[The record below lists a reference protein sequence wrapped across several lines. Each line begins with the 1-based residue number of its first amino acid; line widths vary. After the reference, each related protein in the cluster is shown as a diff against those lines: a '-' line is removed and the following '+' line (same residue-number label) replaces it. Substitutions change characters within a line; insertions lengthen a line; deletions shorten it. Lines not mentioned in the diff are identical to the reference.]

1 MIRGERKEMFSKYSL
16 ETLMKWIFM
25 SLAVS
30 MVALTLGARLH
41 QSYVAKKNAAEE
53 FGRELMAISE
63 ERKYSLQKEIVIGQ
77 LGPFWREPL
86 TNEKPELVIK
96 NGDQSFGFI
105 LDPKNIIIS
114 LVEDERYLILVG
126 LLGLIAAVELA
137 VLISY
142 VLTRPLRRLAWGC
155 KQIAQGSPVTI
166 RHNALSPYE
175 FHELTDSFNDMAKQ
189 LERWK
194 EVQRQVSR
202 MDRLAALGEM
212 LSGLSH
218 EIRNPLASIRI
229 QLDLLRMELESIPDD
244 PGSSIGI
251 GLSDAKEYI
260 AILDH
265 EIDRL
270 NRIVTQLLSF
280 VRPKQPMMTKVRL
293 DDILPWC
300 VSMLK
305 PQADKQDI
313 ELVTQKQDSGVNVL
327 ADNEML
333 QHVIMN
339 LSLNAI
345 QSMSASGSDREKVLS
360 IMTGYSGTD
369 HGIKTMGLIRVSDTG
384 PGIPAEIQHRI
395 FDPFF
400 TTRQDG
406 TGLGLSIVQR
416 IVDGLGGTLSMDT
429 SSGGTN
435 FNIFIPLAPLAE
447 GDRYDVDL
455 EPMEVSANEY
465 MDS

>member
-1 MIRGERKEMFSKYSL
+1 MFNKCSL

-25 SLAVS
+25 SLAIS

-41 QSYVAKKNAAEE
+41 QSYVAKRTSAEE
-53 FGRELMAISE
+53 FGRELMVISE
-63 ERKYSLQKEIVIGQ
+63 EREFSLRKEIVMGQ
-77 LGPFWREPL
+77 LGPFWRETL
-86 TNEKPELVIK
+86 YDEKPELVIK
-96 NGDQSFGFI
+96 NGDHYLGFI

-155 KQIAQGSPVTI
+155 KEIAQGGQVTI

-229 QLDLLRMELESIPDD
+229 QLDLLRMEVESIPDD
-244 PGSSIGI
+244 PGSSAGI

-260 AILDH
+260 TILDH

-270 NRIVTQLLSF
+270 NRTVSQLLSF
-280 VRPKQPMMTKVRL
+280 VRPKQPIVAKVLL
-293 DDILPWC
+293 DDVLPWC
-300 VSMLK
+300 LSMLK
-305 PQADKQDI
+305 PQAEKQGID
-313 ELVTQKQDSGVNVL
+313 LVTQKIDSGVTVL

-345 QSMSASGSDREKVLS
+345 QSMSECGQERDKKLYIS
-360 IMTGYSGTD
+360 TGHSGTG
-369 HGIKTMGLIRVSDTG
+369 HGINSMGFIRVSDTG

-429 SSGGTN
+429 SSEGTN
-435 FNIFIPLAPLAE
+435 FNIFIPLAE
-447 GDRYDVDL
+447 KDRYDVDL
-455 EPMEVSANEY
+455 YPTEG
-465 MDS
+465 

>member
-1 MIRGERKEMFSKYSL
+1 MFSKYSL

-25 SLAVS
+25 SLAIS

-41 QSYVAKKNAAEE
+41 QSYVAKKNSAEE
-53 FGRELMAISE
+53 FGRELMVISE
-63 ERKYSLQKEIVIGQ
+63 EREFSLQKEIVMGQ
-77 LGPFWREPL
+77 LGPFWREPQP
-86 TNEKPELVIK
+86 NEKPELVIK
-96 NGDQSFGFI
+96 NGDQSLGFI
-105 LDPKNIIIS
+105 LDPKSIIIS

-155 KQIAQGSPVTI
+155 KEIARGSQVTI

-175 FHELTDSFNDMAKQ
+175 FHELTDSFNDMARQ

-194 EVQRQVSR
+194 EVQRQLSR

-229 QLDLLRMELESIPDD
+229 QLDLLRMEVESIPDGS
-244 PGSSIGI
+244 GSSAGI

-260 AILDH
+260 TILDH

-270 NRIVTQLLSF
+270 NRTVSQLLSF
-280 VRPKQPMMTKVRL
+280 VRPKQPIVAKVLL
-293 DDILPWC
+293 DDVLPWC
-300 VSMLK
+300 LSMLK
-305 PQADKQDI
+305 PQAEKQGID
-313 ELVTQKQDSGVNVL
+313 LVTQKIDSGVTVL

-333 QHVIMN
+333 QHIIMN

-345 QSMSASGSDREKVLS
+345 QSMSSSWSKGDKKQLS
-360 IMTGYSGTD
+360 IATGRSGVE
-369 HGIKTMGLIRVSDTG
+369 HGMISRVGFIRVSDTG

-429 SSGGTN
+429 SSQGTN
-435 FNIFIPLAPLAE
+435 FNIFIPIA
-447 GDRYDVDL
+447 DDDQSDVDIH
-455 EPMEVSANEY
+455 PTEV
-465 MDS
+465 

>member
-1 MIRGERKEMFSKYSL
+1 MLNKYSL

-25 SLAVS
+25 SLAIS

-41 QSYVAKKNAAEE
+41 QSYAEKKKTAGE
-53 FGRELMAISE
+53 FGRELSVIYD
-63 ERKYSLQKEIVIGQ
+63 ERKYSLPKEIVMGQ
-77 LGPFWREPL
+77 LGPFWRESLPD
-86 TNEKPELVIK
+86 EKPELVIN
-96 NGDQSFGFI
+96 NGGEMLGFN
-105 LDPKNIIIS
+105 LDLKSIIIA
-114 LVEDERYLILVG
+114 LVEEERYLMLVG

-137 VLISY
+137 VLLSY
-142 VLTRPLRRLAWGC
+142 MLTRPLRRLAWGC
-155 KQIAQGSPVTI
+155 RQIAQGSRVKI

-175 FHELTDSFNDMAKQ
+175 FHELTDSFNEMASE

-212 LSGLSH
+212 ISGLSH

-229 QLDLLRMELESIPDD
+229 QLDLLRMELDVVSDSR
-244 PGSSIGI
+244 GSDAENDI
-251 GLSDAKEYI
+251 SDAKEYI
-260 AILDH
+260 SILDH

-270 NRIVTQLLSF
+270 NRTVTQLLSF
-280 VRPKQPMMTKVRL
+280 VRPRQPMMAKVLL
-293 DDILPWC
+293 DDVLPWC
-300 VSMLK
+300 ISMLK
-305 PQADKQDI
+305 PQAEKEGI
-313 ELVTQKQDSGVNVL
+313 ELITRKLDSGVTVQ

-345 QSMSASGSDREKVLS
+345 QSMSSQESGGKKVLS
-360 IMTGYSGTD
+360 IATGSSATGRGTNKF
-369 HGIKTMGLIRVSDTG
+369 GMVRVSDTG

-416 IVDGLGGTLSMDT
+416 IVDGIGGTLSLDT
-429 SSGGTN
+429 SSEGTI
-435 FNIFIPLAPLAE
+435 FNIFIPLAE
-447 GDRYDVDL
+447 DVPCGADL
-455 EPMEVSANEY
+455 QPMEVRTDEH

>member
-1 MIRGERKEMFSKYSL
+1 MFSKYSL

-25 SLAVS
+25 SLAIS

-41 QSYVAKKNAAEE
+41 QSYVAKKNTAEE
-53 FGRELMAISE
+53 LGMELMVSSE
-63 ERKYSLQKEIVIGQ
+63 ERKLSLKKEIVMGQ

-86 TNEKPELVIK
+86 PNEKPELVIK
-96 NGDQSFGFI
+96 NGDQSLGFI
-105 LDPKNIIIS
+105 LDPKSIIIS

-155 KQIAQGSPVTI
+155 KEIAKGSQVTI

-244 PGSSIGI
+244 PGSYPGI

-260 AILDH
+260 TILDH

-270 NRIVTQLLSF
+270 NSTVTQLLSF
-280 VRPKQPMMTKVRL
+280 VRPKQPIVAKVLL
-293 DDILPWC
+293 DEVLPWC
-300 VSMLK
+300 QSMLK
-305 PQADKQDI
+305 PQAEKQGIDF
-313 ELVTQKQDSGVNVL
+313 VTQKLESGVTVL

-333 QHVIMN
+333 RHIIMN

-345 QSMSASGSDREKVLS
+345 QSMSSSGSKRDNKLS
-360 IMTGYSGTD
+360 IVTGRSAVE
-369 HGIKTMGLIRVSDTG
+369 HGNSRVGFIRVSDTG
-384 PGIPAEIQHRI
+384 AGIPAEIQHRV

-429 SSGGTN
+429 SSEGTN
-435 FNIFIPLAPLAE
+435 FYIFIPLADDDQSDIYLQPT
-447 GDRYDVDL
+447 
-455 EPMEVSANEY
+455 EV
-465 MDS
+465 

>member
-1 MIRGERKEMFSKYSL
+1 MIRVESKDMFSKYSL

-25 SLAVS
+25 SLAIS

-41 QSYVAKKNAAEE
+41 QSYVDKKKSAEE
-53 FGRELMAISE
+53 FARELMVISK

-77 LGPFWREPL
+77 LGPFWRESQS
-86 TNEKPELVIK
+86 NEKPHLTIK
-96 NGDQSFGFI
+96 NGDQSLGFI
-105 LDPKNIIIS
+105 LDPKSIIVS

-137 VLISY
+137 VLVSY

-155 KQIAQGSPVTI
+155 KQIAQGSQVTI
-166 RHNALSPYE
+166 RHNVLSPYE

-229 QLDLLRMELESIPDD
+229 QLDLLRMELESVTVD
-244 PGSSIGI
+244 PISSTGI
-251 GLSDAKEYI
+251 SISDAKEYI

-280 VRPKQPMMTKVRL
+280 VRPQQPIIAKVRL

-305 PQADKQDI
+305 PQAEKQGI
-313 ELVTQKQDSGVNVL
+313 ELVTQKLDSDVNVL

-333 QHVIMN
+333 EHIIMN

-345 QSMSASGSDREKVLS
+345 QSMSSSGLDREKRLS
-360 IMTGYSGTD
+360 IATGYLGAD
-369 HGIKTMGLIRVSDTG
+369 HGIKTIGFIRVSDTG
-384 PGIPAEIQHRI
+384 PGIPAQIQHRI

-400 TTRQDG
+400 TTRKDG

-435 FNIFIPLAPLAE
+435 FNIFIPVAE
-447 GDRYDVDL
+447 DDQYDIDL
-455 EPMEVSANEY
+455 HPKEVSANEY

>member
-1 MIRGERKEMFSKYSL
+1 MFSKYSL

-41 QSYVAKKNAAEE
+41 QSYVAKKSSAEE
-53 FGRELMAISE
+53 FGMELMAISE
-63 ERKYSLQKEIVIGQ
+63 QRKYALGKEIVMGQ
-77 LGPFWREPL
+77 LGPFWRESLPY
-86 TNEKPELVIK
+86 EEPQIIIK
-96 NGDQSFGFI
+96 NGDESLAFT
-105 LDPKNIIIS
+105 LDPKSIVIS

-126 LLGLIAAVELA
+126 LLGMIAAVELA

-155 KQIAQGSPVTI
+155 RQIAKGSHVTI
-166 RHNALSPYE
+166 RHNSLSPYE
-175 FHELTDSFNDMAKQ
+175 FHELTDSFNDMARQ

-229 QLDLLRMELESIPDD
+229 QLDLLRMEIESIPDAD
-244 PGSSIGI
+244 KSSPENDI
-251 GLSDAKEYI
+251 SEAKEYI
-260 AILDH
+260 SILDH

-270 NRIVTQLLSF
+270 NGVVSQLLSF
-280 VRPKQPMMTKVRL
+280 VRPKQPIMAKVYL
-293 DDILPWC
+293 DNVLPWC
-300 VSMLK
+300 VSILK
-305 PQADKQDI
+305 PQAEKQGI
-313 ELVTQKQDSGVNVL
+313 ELVTMKLDSGVAVL

-333 QHVIMN
+333 QHIIMN

-345 QSMSASGSDREKVLS
+345 QAMASQEPGREKRVL
-360 IMTGYSGTD
+360 IETGYSEAENRGK
-369 HGIKTMGLIRVSDTG
+369 HMGLIRVSDNG
-384 PGIPAEIQHRI
+384 PGIPSEIQHRI

-400 TTRQDG
+400 TTKQDG

-416 IVDGLGGTLSMDT
+416 TVDGIGGTLSMGT
-429 SSGGTN
+429 SSEGTT
-435 FNIFIPLAPLAE
+435 FNIFIPLAENDPFDA
-447 GDRYDVDL
+447 DL
-455 EPMEVSANEY
+455 CQKEASPDEHMGS
-465 MDS
+465 

>member
-1 MIRGERKEMFSKYSL
+1 MRAIPRERKKMFSKYSL

-41 QSYVAKKNAAEE
+41 QSYVAKKTSAEE
-53 FGRELMAISE
+53 FGRELMVISE
-63 ERKYSLQKEIVIGQ
+63 ERRFSLQKEIVMGQ

-86 TNEKPELVIK
+86 QNEKPELVIK
-96 NGDQSFGFI
+96 NGDQSLGFI

-155 KQIAQGSPVTI
+155 RQIAHGSQVTI

-175 FHELTDSFNDMAKQ
+175 FRELTDSFNDMARQ

-212 LSGLSH
+212 ISGLSH

-229 QLDLLRMELESIPDD
+229 QLDLLRMEVESIPEA
-244 PGSSIGI
+244 PGSSAGI
-251 GLSDAKEYI
+251 RLSDAKEYI
-260 AILDH
+260 TILDH

-280 VRPKQPMMTKVRL
+280 VRPKQPIVAKVLL

-305 PQADKQDI
+305 PQAEKEGI
-313 ELVTQKQDSGVNVL
+313 ELVTQKLDSNVTVL

-333 QHVIMN
+333 QHIIMN

-345 QSMSASGSDREKVLS
+345 QSMSVSDPDKKRKLS
-360 IMTGYSGTD
+360 ISTGHTRDGHGTKRI
-369 HGIKTMGLIRVSDTG
+369 GFIRVSDTG

-429 SSGGTN
+429 SPEGTN
-435 FNIFIPLAPLAE
+435 FNIFIPLAE
-447 GDRYDVDL
+447 DDGYDADL
-455 EPMEVSANEY
+455 HTTEVSGNEY